1 MAHMAPQQGM
11 NWRDYMGAII
21 CLIGYKVS
29 VPRIAITCSDTHGD
43 NKGTFQARK
52 NQEAVEDLKKQLSV
66 AENLLSKREINCVD
80 DLNIGDLSA
89 FMEISVPMECLA
101 GFHWADYPYLN
112 KLYQVDQL

>member
-1 MAHMAPQQGM
+1 MVLECVVTHMET
-11 NWRDYMGAII
+11 NNAI
-21 CLIGYKVS
+21 
-29 VPRIAITCSDTHGD
+29 
-43 NKGTFQARK
+43 NGTFQARK

-66 AENLLSKREINCVD
+66 AENLLSKRKINCVE

-112 KLYQVDQL
+112 KLYQVF